1 MVSSL
6 RSHTKVLGHSYSKS
20 NANCPQLRLKH
31 SPHHTVSLHVRFTHP
46 TSQSP
51 VPVLCRPFPGH
62 PIHLPFT
69 THTPWNTN
77 CRNLTPLSILH
88 HTAISS
94 TLQAQHATFVA
105 LASKTAA
112 LDAELQKI
120 KALYTQL
127 WRAKTGSRRDPF
139 NELDRGSGV
148 EFGLDG
154 LGGK

>member
-1 MVSSL
+1 MSALPIPLPCPLFLFYVARFL
-6 RSHTKVLGHSYSKS
+6 DTRST
-20 NANCPQLRLKH
+20 
-31 SPHHTVSLHVRFTHP
+31 F
-46 TSQSP
+46 
-51 VPVLCRPFPGH
+51 
-62 PIHLPFT
+62 PFT
-69 THTPWNTN
+69 IYSPWNTN
-77 CRNLTPLSILH
+77 CRNLTPLSIPH